1 MKFKNDTN
9 LCLKVHG
16 TGSEL
21 LKDFMQF
28 YSESLNLHENTF
40 NLLRDIIHDRLGL
53 FYKPEKRDILADK
66 LSSRVMEKGFDS
78 FLDYYYLL
86 KYDEAAE
93 EEWKQVMDALS
104 VQETFFWR
112 EVDQISTLVNVLV
125 PQFFLKPRIA
135 PLRIW
140 CAACAT
146 GEEPLTIAMALN
158 EAGWFQRSPIDI
170 FASDASSIAI
180 EKAKAGVYRER
191 SFRNLSP
198 ELRSKYFSQTSN
210 GWRVSGDLHCRVNW
224 DIVNLMDEPRV
235 SKLAVAPFI
244 FCRNVFIYF
253 SQQTI
258 RKTVQT
264 FYQHMPD
271 SAYLFVAAAESLL
284 KVTTDFELKDIGGAF
299 VYVKGNKG

>member
-1 MKFKNDTN
+1 
-9 LCLKVHG
+9 
-16 TGSEL
+16 
-21 LKDFMQF
+21 MQF
-28 YSESLNLHENTF
+28 YAESLNLHETTF
-40 NLLRDIIHDRLGL
+40 NLLRGLIHDRLGL
-53 FYKPEKRDILADK
+53 FYEPEKRDILADK

-93 EEWKQVMDALS
+93 EEWKHVMDALS

-112 EVDQISTLVNVLV
+112 EVDQIRALVNVLV
-125 PQFFLKPRIA
+125 PQFFLKPRIET
-135 PLRIW
+135 LRIW

-158 EAGWFQRSPIDI
+158 EAGWFQRGHIEI
-170 FASDASSIAI
+170 FASDASPSAI
-180 EKAKAGVYRER
+180 EKARAGVYRER

-198 ELRSKYFSQTSN
+198 ELRAKYFTETAT
-210 GWRVSGDLHCRVNW
+210 GWQVSGDIHGRVNW
-224 DIVNLMDEPRV
+224 DIVNLMDESRV
-235 SKLAVAPFI
+235 SKLAVVPFI

-264 FYQHMPD
+264 FYRYMPD

-284 KVTTDFELKDIGGAF
+284 RVTTDFELKDIGGAF
-299 VYVKGNKG
+299 VYVKGGG